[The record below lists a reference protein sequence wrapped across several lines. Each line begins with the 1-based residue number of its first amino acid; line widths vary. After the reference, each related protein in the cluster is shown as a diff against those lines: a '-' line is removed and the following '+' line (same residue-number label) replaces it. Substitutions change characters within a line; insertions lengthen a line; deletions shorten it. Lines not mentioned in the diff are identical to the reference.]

1 MAKAYKGFDRRKH
14 RRLKVNFIIIYQVNK
29 PVHVLMLIGGR
40 EIDALMLDLS
50 EVGMAILTNYNIP
63 VTTSLLIKFTFIN
76 VDTVLE
82 DERVRSMEI
91 IGEVRNSSPEGR
103 DEYRL
108 GISFIKIAEK
118 DKVAIANF
126 VKMSPGL

>member
-1 MAKAYKGFDRRKH
+1 MDKAHKGSERRKH
-14 RRLKVNFIIIYQVNK
+14 RRLKVSFIIIYQINK
-29 PVHVLMLIGGR
+29 PAHVLMLIGGR

-50 EVGMAILTNYNIP
+50 EVGMAILTNYSVPIK
-63 VTTSLLIKFTFIN
+63 TSLLIKFTFIN
-76 VDTVLE
+76 VDAVLE

-91 IGEVRNSSPEGR
+91 TGEVRNSSPEGR

-118 DKVAIANF
+118 DKAAIANF
-126 VKMSPGL
+126 VKTSLER